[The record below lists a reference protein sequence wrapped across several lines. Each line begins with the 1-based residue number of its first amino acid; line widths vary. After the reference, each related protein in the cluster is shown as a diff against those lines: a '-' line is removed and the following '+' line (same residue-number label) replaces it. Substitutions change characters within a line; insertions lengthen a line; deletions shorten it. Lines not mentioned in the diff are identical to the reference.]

1 MEGTHTFPQETTTPS
16 ASNEQIKALA
26 NQAQDDWEASQGPN
40 FQPLEDHER
49 EEMIRD
55 RFEALIKQRDTQ
67 EGRGKIE
74 DILNKAA

>member
-1 MEGTHTFPQETTTPS
+1 MEGSHTFPKETATSS
-16 ASNEQIKALA
+16 ASNEQIKVLA

-55 RFEALIKQRDTQ
+55 RFEALIKQRDAQ
-67 EGRGKIE
+67 EGRDKIE
-74 DILNKAA
+74 DVLNKAA